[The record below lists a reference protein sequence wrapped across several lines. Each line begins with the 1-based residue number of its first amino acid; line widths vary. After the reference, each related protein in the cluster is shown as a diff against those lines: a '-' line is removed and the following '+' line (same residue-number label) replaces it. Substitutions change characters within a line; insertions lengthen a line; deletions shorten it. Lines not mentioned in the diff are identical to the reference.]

1 MLATRR
7 ILLNGLAVAPLGIP
21 KIAWRDW
28 HYLSGLRI
36 RLRRRDAQR
45 RSCRRPGQRQ
55 ADVRAAGRTAGR
67 NARPAPR
74 AMAKLGFDASAVP
87 RRARYF
93 AFRGSK
99 DERRKL
105 RAGISHLI
113 RPLSLPQI
121 TCGRTDDAV
130 QRA

>member
-7 ILLNGLAVAPLGIP
+7 ILLNGIAVAPLGIP

-36 RLRRRDAQR
+36 RLRRRMR
-45 RSCRRPGQRQ
+45 NGG
-55 ADVRAAGRTAGR
+55 RAAVLVNGKQMSERRAGR
-67 NARPAPR
+67 LAGTRGAR

-121 TCGRTDDAV
+121 TCERTDDAV

>member
-1 MLATRR
+1 MR
-7 ILLNGLAVAPLGIP
+7 NGGRAAVLVNG
-21 KIAWRDW
+21 KQM
-28 HYLSGLRI
+28 SE
-36 RLRRRDAQR
+36 
-45 RSCRRPGQRQ
+45 RQ
-55 ADVRAAGRTAGR
+55 AGRLAGTRG
-67 NARPAPR
+67 PPR

-105 RAGISHLI
+105 RAAISHLI

-121 TCGRTDDAV
+121 TGGRTDDAV